1 MKASLPGLGLEVE
14 GGLAQQGGL
23 VPGWE
28 PGELVGREME
38 MLA

>member
-1 MKASLPGLGLEVE
+1 MKASLPDLGLEVE
-14 GGLAQQGGL
+14 GGLAQRAGL
-23 VPGWE
+23 LPGWE

>member
-1 MKASLPGLGLEVE
+1 MKASLPSLGLEVE
-14 GGLAQQGGL
+14 GGLARQGGL

-28 PGELVGREME
+28 PGELVGREMG

>member
-14 GGLAQQGGL
+14 GGLARQGGL

-28 PGELVGREME
+28 LGELVGREME